1 MPPQLAEIQKSIN
14 AAQQVIRR
22 NVIVEIECVKQLPMS
37 ARPLS
42 HHPRFSRSNALTSSI
57 ATKRALSREF
67 FNTIGQLETFIGDA
81 KISRKQSPAD
91 GHETLSEGVAWF
103 DFH

>member
-1 MPPQLAEIQKSIN
+1 MP
-14 AAQQVIRR
+14 
-22 NVIVEIECVKQLPMS
+22 S
-37 ARPLS
+37 AR
-42 HHPRFSRSNALTSSI
+42 
-57 ATKRALSREF
+57 RASAAPHADRLNVCFGETRPSAVGRTGTVNDQTE
-67 FNTIGQLETFIGDA
+67 IGQLETFIGDA